1 MSDECAAILKE
12 YSAYFDSSQSDV
24 LYLFARAAIHN
35 HALNCKK
42 VDSILALR
50 NKCLDKRVHKPCFG
64 FACLACQHV
73 TACTTGVYKGVL
85 EVKEGLEHLVKED
98 GPLVQ
103 EIKRINESSEEP
115 GEVPCAVCAK
125 EQKAVVREQKAE
137 TEPHYTT
144 KRSFQNRYMARV
156 LRT

>member
-1 MSDECAAILKE
+1 MTKRVAVTMSDESAAILKE
-12 YSAYFDSSQSDV
+12 YCAYFDASQSDV

-85 EVKEGLEHLVKED
+85 ELKEGFEHLVKED

-103 EIKRINESSEEP
+103 ELKEFREWSEEP
-115 GEVPCAVCAK
+115 AEATV
-125 EQKAVVREQKAE
+125 QEQKAE
-137 TEPHYTT
+137 LEFHYA
-144 KRSFQNRYMARV
+144 KQRSFENRYRARV
-156 LRT
+156 LST